1 MDRLTRTLL
10 LVIPSFVPCNF
21 CLRIILEYLLTV
33 AKSLRAFASVTKP
46 LRGESDLFKLAGLL
60 ERQVRLPEN
69 LTTLS
74 GRRTANN
81 YLNQR
86 SLSIK
91 MRTTA
96 ECVVTSLKE
105 LHDDNIFR
113 TRILS
118 GDNR

>member
-1 MDRLTRTLL
+1 MFAR
-10 LVIPSFVPCNF
+10 V
-21 CLRIILEYLLTV
+21 LLTV
-33 AKSLRAFASVTKP
+33 AQSLRTFASVTKP
-46 LRGESDLFKLAGLL
+46 LLGESGLFKLAGLL

-86 SLSIK
+86 SLPIK

-96 ECVVTSLKE
+96 EGVVTNLKE